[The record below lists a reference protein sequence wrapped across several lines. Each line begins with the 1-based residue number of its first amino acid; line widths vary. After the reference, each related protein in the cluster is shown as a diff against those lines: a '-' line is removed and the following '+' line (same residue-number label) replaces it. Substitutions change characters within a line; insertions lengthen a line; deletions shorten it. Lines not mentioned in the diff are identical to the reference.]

1 MPTAKEDMLM
11 EEDYEEHC
19 VCEREQK
26 SFNLIPDFIQSY
38 LKLENS
44 FSSKLIWSRLAASNT
59 PPVNWKKKN

>member
-1 MPTAKEDMLM
+1 MTILPLMPTAKEDMLM

-26 SFNLIPDFIQSY
+26 LFNLILDFIQSY

-44 FSSKLIWSRLAASNT
+44 FSSKLI
-59 PPVNWKKKN
+59 